1 MDAET
6 TFRKTCKS
14 LLNLLLVSI
23 ILLNLHMIFSFR
35 MSYVEPRISDI
46 DVQYQ
51 VSYTNNKDILKQDV
65 ENLFNFKDYNFV
77 ETSNLQ
83 QNILGETSFLS
94 KTIILDENLSYTYFV
109 ITLSHEITHLSKLT
123 RSERYCHYNAF
134 MQLYYSGNEYFKY
147 CALRLA
153 YDDLCGIVP
162 DNYSFIGNLPKIKE
176 FKYAIS

>member
-1 MDAET
+1 MDVET
-6 TFRKTCKS
+6 TFRKTCKV

-23 ILLNLHMIFSFR
+23 ILLNLHMIFRFR
-35 MSYVEPRISDI
+35 MSYVEPKIIDI
-46 DVQYQ
+46 DVEYQ
-51 VSYTNNKDILKQDV
+51 ASYTESKDILKQDV

-77 ETSNLQ
+77 ETNDLQ
-83 QNILGETSFLS
+83 PTVLGETLFLS
-94 KTIILDENLSYTYFV
+94 KTIILDKNLSYTYFV

-153 YDDLCGIVP
+153 YDDLYGIVP

-176 FKYAIS
+176 FKYAVS